1 MTIKARAALLHG
13 LNEPLTIEDIEL
25 DEPGFGQV
33 LVEMKAVGICHSD
46 LHIIE
51 GHIPTGFPALLGHEA
66 GGVVV
71 RCGPGVSSVAPGDH
85 VIPLFAAECRS
96 CANCTSGKSNLCL
109 AKPPGFTEG
118 PATFNGT
125 RVYQG
130 TIGTFATH
138 SVIDEISLAKIRPD
152 APLDQAFYMGCGV
165 TTGVGAAVFTADVKP
180 GSSVIVFGLG
190 GIGLNVVQG
199 ARLAGAAQIIG
210 VDLNPAREQI
220 AREFGLT
227 HFVNPDTIN
236 EPLVDNLMALSE
248 GGADYV
254 FEVIGNTTLM
264 EQAMSVANPYWGTVV
279 VVGLSPHGQTMAVS
293 PWNLLFGQTLKG
305 SWFGGARGRSDVPK
319 IVDWFMAGRIKVADL
334 VTHRLP
340 FDQINEGFDLLRRG
354 ESIRTVLTFDEAG
367 AVPQ

>member
-13 LNEPLTIEDIEL
+13 LNEPLTIEEIEL
-25 DEPGFGQV
+25 DEPGPGQV

-71 RCGPGVSSVAPGDH
+71 RCGAGVTSVAPGDH
-85 VIPLFAAECRS
+85 VIPLFAAECRA
-96 CANCTSGKSNLCL
+96 CANCTSGRSNICL
-109 AKPPGFTEG
+109 AKPPGFKEG
-118 PATFNGT
+118 PATFNGI
-125 RVYQG
+125 RVHQG
-130 TIGTFATH
+130 TVGTFATH

-165 TTGVGAAVFTADVKP
+165 TTGVGAAVFSAEVKA
-180 GSSVIVFGLG
+180 GSTVIIFGLG

-199 ARLAGAAQIIG
+199 ARLAGAVKIIG
-210 VDLNPAREQI
+210 VDQNPDREEI
-220 AREFGLT
+220 ARSFGLT
-227 HFVNPDTIN
+227 DFVNPGAVDQ
-236 EPLVDNLMALSE
+236 PLTEYLVEMSG

-254 FEVIGNTTLM
+254 FEVIGSVKLM
-264 EQAMSVANPYWGTVV
+264 EQALAVANPYWGKII
-279 VVGLSPHGQTMAVS
+279 VVGLSPHGQTMELS

-305 SWFGGARGRSDVPK
+305 SWFGGARGRSDVPTL
-319 IVDWFMAGRIKVADL
+319 VDWFMAGRIKVADL

-340 FDQINEGFDLLRRG
+340 FEQINEGFDLLRRG
-354 ESIRTVLTFDEAG
+354 ESIRTVLTFS
-367 AVPQ
+367 